1 MNYRVGRSPKV
12 FFGWWTVLFTGIIS
26 GLGHGFYGFGMSVF
40 FKDLAMELGLS
51 RALTS
56 VAAGI
61 GRLEGGITSPLTGW
75 LADRYGPRWVIF
87 TGVLVAGIGMVLM
100 NFITTIGAYIIAWGV
115 LTGVGL
121 NIGLT
126 IAVDKT
132 LNDWFVSKRGLAQ
145 GTKFAL
151 IGLGGVIVLPVVTWL
166 VTWQGWRMTCLIWGV
181 VLFAGSPLT
190 LIFVKQKRPEYYGML
205 PDGAQRESD
214 GRDMIKQGEDYAS
227 SFKERE
233 HTFKQAVKTQAYWLL
248 TTSFGIQSIIYGGL
262 IVHMIPF
269 LTDMGIERTIAGRM
283 MGMMVFFT
291 IPSRFLG
298 GLIVDRIGK
307 GRLSLLLAG
316 AFFLQAAGII
326 ALLIDRSMTSLY
338 VFLILFGLS
347 SGASTPLYILMIGR
361 YFGRKA
367 FGSILGSS
375 LAIRAPL
382 SLVAPVFTGWVYD
395 TFGNYTPAFT
405 LFAALSAIAA
415 LLACLARPAELPLK
429 EGMT

>member
-1 MNYRVGRSPKV
+1 M
-12 FFGWWTVLFTGIIS
+12 S
-26 GLGHGFYGFGMSVF
+26 GLGHGFYGFGISVF
-40 FKDLAMELGLS
+40 FKDLALELGLS

-87 TGVLVAGIGMVLM
+87 TGILVAGMGMVLM
-100 NFITTIGAYIIAWGV
+100 NFITTVGAYIIAWGV

-126 IAVDKT
+126 VAVDKT
-132 LNDWFVSKRGLAQ
+132 LNDWFVNKRGLAQ

-151 IGLGGVIVLPVVTWL
+151 IGVGGVMVLPIVTWL
-166 VTWQGWRMTCLIWGV
+166 VAWQGWRMTCLIWAV
-181 VLFAGSPLT
+181 ILLAGAPFT
-190 LIFVKQKRPEYYGML
+190 LIFVKQKRPEFYGML

-233 HTFKQAVKTQAYWLL
+233 QTFRQAVKTQAYWIL
-248 TTSFGIQSIIYGGL
+248 TTSFGIQTIIYGGL

-269 LTDMGIERTIAGRM
+269 LTDMGIERTVAGSL
-283 MGMMVFFT
+283 MGIMVFFT

-298 GLIVDRIGK
+298 GVIADRVGK
-307 GRLSLLLAG
+307 GRLSWLLAG
-316 AFFLQAAGII
+316 AFFLQLGGIT
-326 ALLIDRSMTSLY
+326 ALLIGRSMASLY
-338 VFLILFGLS
+338 IFLILFGFS
-347 SGASTPLYILMIGR
+347 SGACTPLYILSFGR

-367 FGSILGSS
+367 FGSIMGSS

-395 TFGNYTPAFT
+395 TFGNYTPALT
-405 LFAALSAIAA
+405 LFAVLSGIAA
-415 LLACLARPAELPLK
+415 LLACLARPAERPF
-429 EGMT
+429 